1 MPKDLGAEV
10 RAGYELRPYPAVNK
24 ATLRRPRWLL
34 PPLDWIYAVAQ
45 PAEFPPQRILVAGC
59 GTGLEAFA
67 LRRRFPRA
75 EIIGVDFSAESLRIA
90 RRLQEKSARSAQVRF
105 VRADLTNDRF
115 DKLVGRDFDFVSC
128 HGVMSYLPAPARA
141 FRNLARSLAP
151 AGVLYLGANGATHFS
166 KSWRRLLAGVL
177 YLGVNGATHFSK
189 SWRRLLAGF
198 GFEMERWPGGERL
211 WRHLRLCATLSG
223 DSRGRIL
230 RHGAGYLASDL
241 FGPVI
246 RNLPLARW
254 VQMCG
259 KAGLHFRG
267 SHSAQQLLRPAINEG
282 SHEFFLPRSRGET
295 AELLEK
301 LWPRSFHQLI
311 FTRQPER
318 VPPWRAPAQLL
329 KWRPLWVKQARPLK
343 WPTRRGTRLLK
354 IENRSSN
361 TSIELRA
368 AQWEIDLFR
377 ASNGER
383 SLREILAPV
392 DPTVPAATLRSRL
405 YLFYQLNLLNFLPPG
420 S

>member
-1 MPKDLGAEV
+1 MPKDIGAEV
-10 RAGYELRPYPAVNK
+10 RAGYELRPYPAVSK
-24 ATLRRPRWLL
+24 AALRRPRWLL

-45 PAEFPPQRILVAGC
+45 PAQFPPERILVAGC
-59 GTGLEAFA
+59 GTGLEVFAF
-67 LRRRFPRA
+67 RRRFPRA

-90 RRLQEKSARSAQVRF
+90 RRLQEKSARSAKVWF
-105 VRADLTNDRF
+105 IRADLTSDRF
-115 DKLVGRDFDFVSC
+115 DMLVGRDFDFVSC

-151 AGVLYLGANGATHFS
+151 AGI
-166 KSWRRLLAGVL
+166 L
-177 YLGVNGATHFSK
+177 YLGVNGATHFSE

-211 WRHLRLCATLSG
+211 WRHLRLCATLAG
-223 DSRGRIL
+223 DTRGRIL

-241 FGPVI
+241 FGPLI
-246 RNLPLARW
+246 QNLPLSRW
-254 VQMCG
+254 VQMCRR
-259 KAGLHFRG
+259 AGLHFRG

-282 SHEFFLPRSRGET
+282 SHELFLPRSRGET
-295 AELLEK
+295 AELLEA

-318 VPPWRAPAQLL
+318 VPPWRKPAELL

-354 IENRSSN
+354 IENRLSN

-368 AQWEIDLFR
+368 AQWEIDLLR

-392 DPTVPAATLRSRL
+392 DPAVPTATLRSRL

>member
-10 RAGYELRPYPAVNK
+10 RAGYELRPYPAVSK
-24 ATLRRPRWLL
+24 AALRRPRWLL

-45 PAEFPPQRILVAGC
+45 PAQFPPQRILVAGC
-59 GTGLEAFA
+59 GTGLEVFAF
-67 LRRRFPRA
+67 RRRFPRA

-90 RRLQEKSARSAQVRF
+90 RRLQEKSARSAKVWF
-105 VRADLTNDRF
+105 IRADLTSDRF
-115 DKLVGRDFDFVSC
+115 DMLVGRDFDFVSC

-151 AGVLYLGANGATHFS
+151 AGI
-166 KSWRRLLAGVL
+166 L
-177 YLGVNGATHFSK
+177 YLGVNGATHFSE

-198 GFEMERWPGGERL
+198 GFEMERWPGGKRL
-211 WRHLRLCATLSG
+211 WRHLWLCATLSG
-223 DSRGRIL
+223 DTRGRIL

-241 FGPVI
+241 FGPLI

-254 VQMCG
+254 VQMCRR
-259 KAGLHFRG
+259 AGLHFRG

-282 SHEFFLPRSRGET
+282 SHELFLPRSRGET
-295 AELLEK
+295 AELLEA

-318 VPPWRAPAQLL
+318 VPPWRKPAELL

-354 IENRSSN
+354 IENRLSN

-368 AQWEIDLFR
+368 AQWEIDLLR

-392 DPTVPAATLRSRL
+392 DPAVPTATLRSRL